1 MSVVKNHP
9 VKSIP
14 FTKQFGFRKAVIQ
27 RVNDYMKQENMQ
39 ARDLPA
45 MYGKTAVMFAWWMG
59 SFALLYFTGLPFW
72 AKLPL
77 WVSFG
82 LATAGIGFNVMHDAN
97 HDGYSKHPLVNKI
110 LGWSVELI
118 GMSSFIWRQQHNVWH
133 HTYTNITGLDEGLEA
148 EGAMRW
154 SPHDEWK
161 PVFRFQ
167 HLYWPVIYALS
178 AMSLL
183 LVRNFKV
190 YFTGK
195 NGDTFEYPKMKR
207 SDKIIFWI
215 FRAVNVLLYFVL
227 PFALLPWWQAA
238 IGFVITTF
246 TAGFALATILQL
258 AHVMDTVDFPEP
270 VGDPLHIENEWAIHE
285 VQTTVNFAPGNKLI
299 NWYVGGLNFQIE
311 HHLFPQV
318 CHLNYP
324 AIAPIVEQIC
334 KEYGV
339 RYKSYVTFREAMHDH
354 VRTLRWL
361 GTSTE
366 QVPRRT
372 VVTVPVSGK

>member
-1 MSVVKNHP
+1 MSVVKNNP

-14 FTKQFGFRKAVIQ
+14 FTKQYGFRKAVIQ
-27 RVNDYMKQENMQ
+27 RVNDYMKQENIQ

-45 MYGKTAVMFAWWMG
+45 MYGKTVIMFAWWIG
-59 SFALLYFTGLPFW
+59 SFVLLYFTKLPFW
-72 AKLPL
+72 AMVPL

-97 HDGYSKHPLVNKI
+97 HDGYSSHPRVNKV

-154 SPHDEWK
+154 SPHDVWK
-161 PVFRFQ
+161 PFFRFQ
-167 HLYWPVIYALS
+167 HWYWPVIYAMS

-190 YFTGK
+190 YFTGM
-195 NGDTFEYPKMKR
+195 NGATFEYPVMKR
-207 SDKIIFWI
+207 SDKIVFWI
-215 FRAVNVLLYFVL
+215 SRAINVLLYFAI
-227 PFALLPWWQAA
+227 PFAMLPWWQAA
-238 IGFVITTF
+238 IGFVITTV
-246 TAGFALATILQL
+246 TAGFVLATILQL

-270 VGDPLHIENEWAIHE
+270 IGDPLHIENEWAIHE
-285 VQTTVNFAPGNKLI
+285 VQTTINFAPGNKLV

-324 AIAPIVEQIC
+324 AIAPIVEQMC
-334 KEYGV
+334 TEYGIK
-339 RYKSYVTFREAMHDH
+339 YKSYVTFREALRDH

-361 GTSTE
+361 GQSNVY
-366 QVPRRT
+366 VPRPINT
-372 VVTVPVSGK
+372 TVPVTGK